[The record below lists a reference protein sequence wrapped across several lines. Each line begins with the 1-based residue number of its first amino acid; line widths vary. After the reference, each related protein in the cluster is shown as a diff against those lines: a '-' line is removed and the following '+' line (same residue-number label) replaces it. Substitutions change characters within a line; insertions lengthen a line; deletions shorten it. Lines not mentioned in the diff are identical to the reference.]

1 MVNKANEVEPRPM
14 PAASIRD
21 ATRDVWANNLED
33 EMRILRRLIDDFPFV
48 SMVRVAG
55 PGLAH
60 YPVLTKSLGN
70 KIGL

>member
-1 MVNKANEVEPRPM
+1 M

-48 SMVRVAG
+48 SMVRVDG
-55 PGLAH
+55 PRILPSPH
-60 YPVLTKSLGN
+60 QWLGN

>member
-1 MVNKANEVEPRPM
+1 M

-55 PGLAH
+55 LGVAQ
-60 YPVLTKSLGN
+60 YRVLTKWLGN

>member
-1 MVNKANEVEPRPM
+1 M

-48 SMVRVAG
+48 SMVRVASPG
-55 PGLAH
+55 PGLV
-60 YPVLTKSLGN
+60 YYRVLTQERNRTVNSQL
-70 KIGL
+70 

>member
-1 MVNKANEVEPRPM
+1 M

-48 SMVRVAG
+48 SMVRVPNPG
-55 PGLAH
+55 PGLA
-60 YPVLTKSLGN
+60 YYRVLTHEQNRTVNSQL
-70 KIGL
+70 

>member
-1 MVNKANEVEPRPM
+1 M

-48 SMVRVAG
+48 SMVRVTRPSLG
-55 PGLAH
+55 Q
-60 YPVLTKSLGN
+60 YRVLIKWLGN

>member
-1 MVNKANEVEPRPM
+1 M

-55 PGLAH
+55 PSLV
-60 YPVLTKSLGN
+60 YYRVLTKWLGN

>member
-1 MVNKANEVEPRPM
+1 M

-55 PGLAH
+55 PGLAQ
-60 YPVLTKSLGN
+60 YRVLTK
-70 KIGL
+70 